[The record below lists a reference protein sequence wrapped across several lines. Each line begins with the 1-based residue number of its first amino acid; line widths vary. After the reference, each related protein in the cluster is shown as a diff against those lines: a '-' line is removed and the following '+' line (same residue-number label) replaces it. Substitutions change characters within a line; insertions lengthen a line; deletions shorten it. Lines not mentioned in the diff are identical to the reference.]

1 MLPKQIALQIIGEV
15 LVAVK
20 DWQILATQLGIAK
33 NEQKQYSTVFEHRL
47 EIYDSK

>member
-1 MLPKQIALQIIGEV
+1 MLQKHIAQQIIGEV

-33 NEQKQYSTVFEHRL
+33 NEQKQFLTIFERNL
-47 EIYDSK
+47 EIYNSK